1 MFKLFL
7 EGGPWMMSVLTLLL
21 VALFFVA
28 WKAPNWVKETGKA
41 ALAFGFL
48 SLFMGIHQAA
58 HFLAHANPAVDSN
71 IIWGGMSVAMI
82 PAMYGIIIYLISL
95 VILVIQKPRI

>member
-21 VALFFVA
+21 VALFYVA

-48 SLFMGIHQAA
+48 SLLMGIHQAA
-58 HFLAHANPAVDSN
+58 HFVAQADPAVDSN
-71 IIWGGMSVAMI
+71 IIWGGISVAMI
-82 PAMYGIIIYLISL
+82 PAMYGIIIYIISL
-95 VILVIQKPRI
+95 VIQVIQKPRI

>member
-1 MFKLFL
+1 MFKLFF

-41 ALAFGFL
+41 ALAFG
-48 SLFMGIHQAA
+48 SLGLLMGINQAA
-58 HFLAHANPAVDSN
+58 HFIAHYHLSDFSRHPRDSETEN
-71 IIWGGMSVAMI
+71 LRFSFLRRA
-82 PAMYGIIIYLISL
+82 
-95 VILVIQKPRI
+95 R